1 MTLKGKNI
9 MYEMEIGNWVG
20 YKKFFFSYQTPK
32 YVTVHSQC
40 LGLVMR
46 WFVFFYISLISNY
59 SREKKV
65 RHRKNLIL
73 LPRSFTLN
81 YQYYILFTRS
91 CQLLILGYVLG
102 YSIYYK
108 GGYQETGRIQ
118 SVLLTKVRYLNE
130 ILTNLNCL
138 HFPG

>member
-1 MTLKGKNI
+1 MPGTCD
-9 MYEMEIGNWVG
+9 EVIGFVRFYCN
-20 YKKFFFSYQTPK
+20 QTIPE
-32 YVTVHSQC
+32 
-40 LGLVMR
+40 
-46 WFVFFYISLISNY
+46 
-59 SREKKV
+59 EKKV

>member
-1 MTLKGKNI
+1 MPGTCD
-9 MYEMEIGNWVG
+9 EVIGFVRFYCN
-20 YKKFFFSYQTPK
+20 QTIPE
-32 YVTVHSQC
+32 
-40 LGLVMR
+40 
-46 WFVFFYISLISNY
+46 
-59 SREKKV
+59 EKKV
-65 RHRKNLIL
+65 RHRKTRYSFLDHKQ
-73 LPRSFTLN
+73 SFTLN